1 MFLTFVYTQESNVRL
16 KEYGS
21 SIEKMVKYLLTIEDR
36 EKRTRQAHILVEL
49 MRQIHPGMKDG
60 QDYYNKLW
68 DDLYIISEFKL
79 DVDSPFPPPSPEVLG
94 KKPKK
99 IEYQYHNLKYKH
111 FGQNINLLV
120 ERAINTE
127 DPEEK
132 RAFVSYLT
140 RLMKTF
146 YMAWNKET
154 VEDETIYQSLLDISK
169 GKLAADIQLIR
180 DEGLVEGSPRERTED
195 QPQKLGRQPQL
206 KPYAGNYQPQQQR
219 NRPDRPNNNNNRNP
233 FRGGNNN
240 GGRNNPNQDS
250 GPRNFRGGGGNNPN
264 NNSGGGNNRRRG
276 R

>member
-1 MFLTFVYTQESNVRL
+1 
-16 KEYGS
+16 
-21 SIEKMVKYLLTIEDR
+21 MVKYLLTIEDR

-99 IEYQYHNLKYKH
+99 IGYQYHNLKYKH

-169 GKLAADIQLIR
+169 GKLADDIELIR
-180 DEGLVEGSPRERTED
+180 AEGLVEGSPRERTED
-195 QPQKLGRQPQL
+195 QPQKLGRQSQP

-219 NRPDRPNNNNNRNP
+219 NRPERPNNNNRDGGP
-233 FRGGNNN
+233 RTAFRGGN
-240 GGRNNPNQDS
+240 GGRNNPNQDV
-250 GPRNFRGGGGNNPN
+250 GGRNPRGGNNSNTPN
-264 NNSGGGNNRRRG
+264 TGSGNNRRRG

>member
-1 MFLTFVYTQESNVRL
+1 M

-99 IEYQYHNLKYKH
+99 IDYQYHNLKYKH

-127 DPEEK
+127 NAEEK

-154 VEDETIYQSLLDISK
+154 VEDEVIYQSLIDISK
-169 GKLAADIQLIR
+169 GRLAVDVQLIR

-195 QPQKLGRQPQL
+195 QPQRLGRQPQL

-219 NRPDRPNNNNNRNP
+219 NRQDRPNNNRNS
-233 FRGGNNN
+233 FRGNNN
-240 GGRNNPNQDS
+240 GGGNSGNRDG
-250 GPRNFRGGGGNNPN
+250 GPRNFRGGGNNPN
-264 NNSGGGNNRRRG
+264 NNGGGNNRRRG

>member
-1 MFLTFVYTQESNVRL
+1 
-16 KEYGS
+16 
-21 SIEKMVKYLLTIEDR
+21 MVQYLLTIEDR

-99 IEYQYHNLKYKH
+99 VEYQYHNLKYKH

-154 VEDETIYQSLLDISK
+154 VEDETIYQSLIDISK
-169 GKLAADIQLIR
+169 GKLADDVQLIR

-195 QPQKLGRQPQL
+195 QPQKLGRQPQP
-206 KPYAGNYQPQQQR
+206 KPYAGNYQPQQR
-219 NRPDRPNNNNNRNP
+219 NRPNNNAGRDNTNRD
-233 FRGGNNN
+233 G
-240 GGRNNPNQDS
+240 
-250 GPRNFRGGGGNNPN
+250 GPRNFRGGNNGGNNPNRDNTNRDGGPRNFRGGNNPN
-264 NNSGGGNNRRRG
+264 NNGGGGNNRRRG

>member
-1 MFLTFVYTQESNVRL
+1 MVR
-16 KEYGS
+16 
-21 SIEKMVKYLLTIEDR
+21 YLLTIEDR

-79 DVDSPFPPPSPEVLG
+79 DVDSPFPPPSPEVLC

-99 IEYQYHNLKYKH
+99 IGYQYHNLKYKH

-127 DPEEK
+127 NPEEK

-169 GKLAADIQLIR
+169 GKLADDIQLIR
-180 DEGLVEGSPRERTED
+180 NEGLVEGSPRERAED
-195 QPQKLGRQPQL
+195 QPQKLGRQPQS
-206 KPYAGNYQPQQQR
+206 KSYAGNYQPQQQR
-219 NRPDRPNNNNNRNP
+219 NRPDRPNNNPNQGGNRDGGARN
-233 FRGGNNN
+233 FRGGNNP
-240 GGRNNPNQDS
+240 NNPNQGGNRDG
-250 GPRNFRGGGGNNPN
+250 GPRNFRGGNNPN
-264 NNSGGGNNRRRG
+264 TGGGNNRRRG